1 MNLATVLDDWGLELN
16 RSLRQSR
23 SFSVVL
29 FSLEGDVLFANE
41 AFTQLVGPFGSSS
54 LINPTFD
61 DLCAKV
67 QGEACIFDGIMTL
80 DSGKVINSSIEAQVY
95 RKEGMLLIVGGAN
108 SLELL
113 DQNIKLHRLNKEI
126 SGLERQLI
134 KKNNN
139 LSHLLEQIKDKNSEL
154 SQLISD
160 KDLFLQIMAHDLRG
174 PIGSTMRLSE
184 MLCERFADFS
194 PERVELMLETIYK
207 SLDATFIL
215 LNDLLLWSK
224 AQAGNLPYERAQLS
238 ANDICEEMMRLY
250 AQNAKSIELRS
261 RCEDDLML
269 YADAYMLKTIIRNLI
284 SNAVK
289 FTPDAGRI
297 VLSFERQ
304 ADGVMISVKDTGVGM
319 SAEVVNSLFDF
330 TKRYTT
336 EGTNGEK
343 GSGLGLQLCYDFVR
357 THGGKLQVDSK
368 EGEGT
373 RFYFSIPQGEN

>member
-1 MNLATVLDDWGLELN
+1 MNLSTVLDEWGLELN

-29 FSLEGDVLFANE
+29 FSLEGEVLFANE
-41 AFTQLVGPFGSSS
+41 AFFQLVGSFGSSS

-61 DLCAKV
+61 YLCSKE
-67 QGEACIFDGIMTL
+67 QGEACVFDGIMTL

-184 MLCERFADFS
+184 MLCERIADFS
-194 PERVELMLETIYK
+194 PERVELMIDTIYK
-207 SLDATFIL
+207 SLDATFTL

-224 AQAGNLPYERAQLS
+224 AQAGNLPYEPAQLR
-238 ANDICEEMMRLY
+238 ARDICEEMTRLY
-250 AQNAKSIELRS
+250 AQNAKNIELKCH
-261 RCEDDLML
+261 CEDDLVL
-269 YADAYMLKTIIRNLI
+269 YADAYMLKTVIRNLI

-289 FTPDAGRI
+289 FTPDEGLI
-297 VLSFERQ
+297 TLSFEEMSE
-304 ADGVMISVKDTGVGM
+304 AIFVSVKDNGVGVP
-319 SAEVVNSLFDF
+319 AAIVEKLFDF

-336 EGTNGEK
+336 LGTNGEK

-357 THGGKLQVDSK
+357 THDGKLQVDSK

-373 RFYFSIPQGEN
+373 RFYFSLPRRVD